1 MRLIHSVAML
11 AIVCIILQVSIS
23 NGSPD
28 DEEISHLYGY
38 VFEAYSDGNPII
50 FAWISVYDNNT
61 LINKGLS
68 GQNGSYSFTLEPG
81 IYNVH
86 IEKTG
91 FIPQN
96 AFVVL
101 EPETS
106 LRIDY
111 YLEKIQSPYEVSIFV
126 TGIPEEIYP
135 EILIDDNFSGYV
147 LNGTIIRFMENSTH
161 SILLNQVGNGNL
173 RYVRSDKETHIV
185 TETEE
190 IVIPYHTQYYVT
202 SNTNQWINDWYDEG
216 TIHLEASETVDLGNS
231 TRLLFDAWLKDGKA
245 IRQNPIML
253 DVNSSFHLDTKYR
266 KQFYLNLSSEMSTVK
281 GSTWYDEGSI
291 AEFSVEDVTVGSF
304 PFAYRFSGWRGDIES
319 RNATEFLLM
328 DEPKQIHAE
337 WERVEVVQI
346 EKLDPVYKA
355 IINISLLIFAAKIFS
370 GLFARVRLPEVL
382 GELTAGMILGPYAL
396 GGIII
401 LGEPLMDLNE
411 YVQVFAEVGA
421 ILLLFIAGLEVS
433 FGQFKAVGAK
443 SSVVGVFG
451 VIVPFLMGIYLLQFL
466 GFDWNVNL
474 LIAATLTATSIA
486 ITVRTLE
493 DLGKLNSEEGSIMI
507 NSAVIDDVLSLVVLA
522 VILSIVTSGVVPLP
536 SEIAWILFRTLA
548 FWLLLMAVVLT
559 IAPRLITRAER
570 WKARGTVEVVATATC
585 FGSAVAAT
593 AIGLSPI
600 VGAFAAGMAIAS
612 SRMLARVR
620 DYIEKL
626 SMLFSPIFF
635 AYIGAQFNIK
645 ALSFESLLL
654 ILTLI
659 VIAVISKLL
668 GCGLPAMIA
677 LRNTKKG
684 FRVGIG
690 MISRGEVGLIIAGI
704 GVTSG
709 ILTQNIYAAVVAMVI
724 FTTIITPISLKWAY
738 TEKKHDT
745 RDPKI

>member
-1 MRLIHSVAML
+1 MRFIHSVAIL
-11 AIVCIILQVSIS
+11 AIICIMLQIPIS

-28 DEEISHLYGY
+28 DDEICYIDGY
-38 VFEAYSDGNPII
+38 VFEAYSDGKPII

-68 GQNGSYSFTLEPG
+68 GRNGSYSFTIKSG
-81 IYNVH
+81 MYNVYV
-86 IEKTG
+86 EKAG
-91 FIPQN
+91 FITRN
-96 AFVVL
+96 AFVIL
-101 EPETS
+101 EPQSS
-106 LRIDY
+106 LRIDF
-111 YLEKIQSPYEVSIFV
+111 YLEKTQTPYEVSIFV
-126 TGIPEEIYP
+126 TGIPENIYP
-135 EILIDDNFSGYV
+135 EMLIDNNFSGHII
-147 LNGTIIRFMENSTH
+147 NGTKIRFMENSTH
-161 SILLNQVGNGNL
+161 IIVLNQFVNGSV
-173 RYVRSDKETHIV
+173 RYVPSEEGPHIF
-185 TETEE
+185 TETET
-190 IVIPYHTQYYVT
+190 IVFPYHIQYYVT

-231 TRLLFDAWLKDGKA
+231 TRLLFDAWLKDGKT

-266 KQFYLNLSSEMSTVK
+266 KQFYLNLSSEMSTAK
-281 GSTWYDEGSI
+281 GSGYYDEDSI
-291 AEFSVEDVTVGSF
+291 AEISVEEVTVGSL
-304 PFAYRFSGWRGDIES
+304 PFAYRFSRWRGDIES
-319 RNATEFLLM
+319 QNATEFLLM
-328 DEPKQIHAE
+328 DGPKQIHAE
-337 WERVEVVQI
+337 WESVEVVQI
-346 EKLDPVYKA
+346 EKLDPIYKA
-355 IINISLLIFAAKIFS
+355 IINISLLVFAAKIFS
-370 GLFARVRLPEVL
+370 GLFARVKLPEVL
-382 GELTAGMILGPYAL
+382 GELAAGMILGPYAL

-401 LGEPLMDLNE
+401 LGEPLMELNE

-433 FGQFKAVGAK
+433 FGQFRAVGAK

-451 VIVPFLMGIYLLQFL
+451 VIVPFLLGIYLLQFL

-493 DLGKLNSEEGSIMI
+493 DIGKLNSEEGSIMI

-548 FWLLLMAVVLT
+548 FWLLLMAIVLT

-593 AIGLSPI
+593 TIGLSPI

-626 SMLFSPIFF
+626 SILFSPIFF
-635 AYIGAQFNIK
+635 AYIGAQFNIN

-654 ILTLI
+654 IITL
-659 VIAVISKLL
+659 VTIAVISKLL

-677 LRNTKKG
+677 LRNLKSG

-709 ILTQNIYAAVVAMVI
+709 ILTQNIYGAVVAMVI
-724 FTTIITPISLKWAY
+724 FTTIVTPIALRWAY
-738 TEKKHDT
+738 TEKKLDT
-745 RDPKI
+745 

>member
-1 MRLIHSVAML
+1 ML
-11 AIVCIILQVSIS
+11 QISIS

-28 DEEISHLYGY
+28 DEEISY
-38 VFEAYSDGNPII
+38 VNGHIFEAYSDRKPII
-50 FAWISVYDNNT
+50 FAWISIYDNNT

-68 GQNGSYSFTLEPG
+68 GRNGSYSFTLEPG
-81 IYNVH
+81 IYDLH
-86 IEKTG
+86 IEKAG

-101 EPETS
+101 EPESS
-106 LRIDY
+106 LKIDF
-111 YLEKIQSPYEVSIFV
+111 YLEKIQSPYEVAIFV
-126 TGIPEEIYP
+126 TGIPEKIYP
-135 EILIDDNFSGYV
+135 EMLIDNNFSGHV

-161 SILLNQVGNGNL
+161 SIILNQVINGSI
-173 RYVRSDKETHIV
+173 RYVLSDEETHIISE
-185 TETEE
+185 TET
-190 IVIPYHTQYYVT
+190 IVFPYHTQYYIT

-231 TRLLFDAWLKDGKA
+231 TRLLFDSWLKDGKS

-266 KQFYLNLSSEMSTVK
+266 KQFYLNVSSDMSTVR
-281 GSTWYDEGSI
+281 GSGWYDESSI
-291 AEFSVEDVTVGSF
+291 AEISVEEVTVGSL
-304 PFAYRFSGWRGDIES
+304 PFAFRFSGWKGDLES

-328 DEPKQIHAE
+328 NEPKQIHAE
-337 WERVEVVQI
+337 WESVEVVQI
-346 EKLDPVYKA
+346 EKLDPIYKA
-355 IINISLLIFAAKIFS
+355 IINISLLVFAAKILS
-370 GLFARVRLPEVL
+370 VLFARVRLPEVL
-382 GELTAGMILGPYAL
+382 GELAAGMILGPYAL

-401 LGEPLMDLNE
+401 LGEPLMELNE

-421 ILLLFIAGLEVS
+421 ILVLFIAGLEVS
-433 FGQFKAVGAK
+433 FGQFRAVGAK

-451 VIVPFLMGIYLLQFL
+451 VIVPFLLGIYLLEFL

-493 DLGKLNSEEGSIMI
+493 DIGKLNSEEGSIMI

-548 FWLLLMAVVLT
+548 FWLLLMAIVLT

-593 AIGLSPI
+593 TIGLSPI

-626 SMLFSPIFF
+626 SILFSPIFF

-654 ILTLI
+654 ILTLV

-668 GCGLPAMIA
+668 GCGFPAMIA
-677 LRNTKKG
+677 LRNIKGG
-684 FRVGIG
+684 FRVGLG

-709 ILTQNIYAAVVAMVI
+709 ILTQNIYGAVVAMVI
-724 FTTIITPISLKWAY
+724 FTTIVTPIALRWAY
-738 TEKKHDT
+738 TEKKQPILNQKT
-745 RDPKI
+745 E